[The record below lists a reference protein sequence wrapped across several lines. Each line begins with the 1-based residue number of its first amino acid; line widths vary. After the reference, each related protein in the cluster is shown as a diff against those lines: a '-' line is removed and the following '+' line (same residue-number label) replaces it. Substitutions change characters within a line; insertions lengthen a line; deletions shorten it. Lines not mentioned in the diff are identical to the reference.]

1 MDKIIITKKIEDYDL
16 IKNFVIFGAS
26 TCIDGV
32 VALLKKKSKN
42 ICFLVDNDNNKVGT
56 YVNGYEVKDVKEL
69 RKLDKN
75 IGIIIASAYQ
85 KEIYEQLLSMNLRNP
100 IFPYIDDL
108 MYDVYKEAKDY
119 IYDLSIIQKFEDE
132 DSKEYLKSIINFRK
146 SLDITEIK
154 FFTNA
159 KVQYIH
165 PHIAYEKIDGNIL
178 DIGAYD
184 GDSMKTFYN
193 YCPNV
198 SKIYA
203 IEPQSNNFEALK
215 NNIKKLN
222 YSNKVIPIKYAISNI
237 DDEKVFIDVQESLSS
252 TAQVNIQGENENF
265 IFTKTLDSL
274 YKNENIDLIKMDIE
288 GFEMN
293 ALQGAKEIIKN
304 QTPTLILS
312 AYHKNRDIYD
322 FIDFVESLS
331 TDYKLFCFHH
341 PLTHH
346 EIEYYFINKK
356 LHKD

>member
-1 MDKIIITKKIEDYDL
+1 MKDISHINRLEDIYTQGQTEKTNFIQIVLNKNSEL
-16 IKNFVIFGAS
+16 IFKN
-26 TCIDGV
+26 
-32 VALLKKKSKN
+32 
-42 ICFLVDNDNNKVGT
+42 
-56 YVNGYEVKDVKEL
+56 
-69 RKLDKN
+69 
-75 IGIIIASAYQ
+75 
-85 KEIYEQLLSMNLRNP
+85 
-100 IFPYIDDL
+100 
-108 MYDVYKEAKDY
+108 
-119 IYDLSIIQKFEDE
+119 SIK
-132 DSKEYLKSIINFRK
+132 
-146 SLDITEIK
+146 
-154 FFTNA
+154 
-159 KVQYIH
+159 
-165 PHIAYEKIDGNIL
+165 P
-178 DIGAYD
+178 
-184 GDSMKTFYN
+184 
-193 YCPNV
+193 
-198 SKIYA
+198 
-203 IEPQSNNFEALK
+203 
-215 NNIKKLN
+215 LN

-356 LHKD
+356 LYKD

>member
-1 MDKIIITKKIEDYDL
+1 MTKKIENYDL
-16 IKNFVIFGAS
+16 LKDFVIFGAS
-26 TCIDGV
+26 ACINGV
-32 VALLKKKSKN
+32 VALLKKKNKN
-42 ICFLVDNDNNKVGT
+42 ICFLVDNDKNKVGT
-56 YVNGYEVKDVKEL
+56 YFNGYEVKDVKEI
-69 RKLDKN
+69 KSLDKK

-85 KEIYEQLLSMNLRNP
+85 KEIYEQLIKMDLENI

-108 MYDVYKEAKDY
+108 MYDVYTEAKNY
-119 IYDLSIIQKFEDE
+119 KYDLSVIEKFEDNH
-132 DSKEYLKSIINFRK
+132 SKEYLKSIMNFRK
-146 SLDITEIK
+146 SLDISEIK
-154 FFTNA
+154 YFDEI
-159 KVQYIH
+159 KQQYIH
-165 PHIAYEKIDGNIL
+165 PKINYEKIDGSIL

-193 YCPNV
+193 NCPNV

-203 IEPQSNNFEALK
+203 VEPQSNNFEALK
-215 NNIKKLN
+215 NNINKLN

-252 TAQVNIQGENENF
+252 TAQVNTQGENENF

-293 ALQGAKEIIKN
+293 ALLGAKEIIKN

-312 AYHKNRDIYD
+312 AYHKNKDIYD
-322 FIDFVESLS
+322 FIDFIESLS
-331 TDYKLFCFHH
+331 KEYKLFSYHH

-356 LHKD
+356 LYKD

>member
-1 MDKIIITKKIEDYDL
+1 MAKITMNKKIDNYDS
-16 IKNFVIFGAS
+16 INSFIIFGAS
-26 TCIDGV
+26 ACIHGV
-32 VALLKKKSKN
+32 VALLKNKNKN
-42 ICFLVDNDNNKVGT
+42 ICFLVDNDKNKVGT
-56 YVNGYEVKDVKEL
+56 YFNGYEVKDVEDIK
-69 RKLDKN
+69 KLDKD

-85 KEIYEQLLSMNLRNP
+85 KEIYEQLLGMNLKNP

-119 IYDLSIIQKFEDE
+119 IYDLSIFQKFEDE

-215 NNIKKLN
+215 HNINKLN
-222 YSNKVIPIKYAISNI
+222 YTNKVVPIKYAISNV

-252 TAQVNIQGENENF
+252 TAQANTQVENKNF
-265 IFTKTLDSL
+265 VLTKTLDSL
-274 YKNENIDLIKMDIE
+274 YKNEKIDLIKMDIE

-293 ALQGAKEIIKN
+293 ALLGATEIITN
-304 QTPTLILS
+304 QLPTLILS

-322 FIDFVESLS
+322 FIEFIQSLS
-331 TDYKLFCFHH
+331 NEYKLYCYHH
-341 PLTHH
+341 PLTYH
-346 EIEYYFINKK
+346 EIEYYFVNKK
-356 LHKD
+356 LYKD

>member
-203 IEPQSNNFEALK
+203 IEPQSNNFKALK
-215 NNIKKLN
+215 HNINKLN
-222 YSNKVIPIKYAISNI
+222 YTN
-237 DDEKVFIDVQESLSS
+237 
-252 TAQVNIQGENENF
+252 
-265 IFTKTLDSL
+265 
-274 YKNENIDLIKMDIE
+274 
-288 GFEMN
+288 
-293 ALQGAKEIIKN
+293 
-304 QTPTLILS
+304 
-312 AYHKNRDIYD
+312 
-322 FIDFVESLS
+322 
-331 TDYKLFCFHH
+331 
-341 PLTHH
+341 
-346 EIEYYFINKK
+346 
-356 LHKD
+356 